1 MCLLRSI
8 CLICMYAFSNSGV
21 NICIHL
27 HIKLCIWNWYRCSL
41 ILKLHYTIGCTND
54 DFNDSDSEDDSDS
67 DDDDNDDDHDDY
79 DKDDNNSKNVNIL
92 MTIIMTLVMMMII
105 TGMVIII
112 CY

>member
-1 MCLLRSI
+1 MYVCIFKLMCQQMHTLAYKM
-8 CLICMYAFSNSGV
+8 CV
-21 NICIHL
+21 
-27 HIKLCIWNWYRCSL
+27 WNWYKCSL
-41 ILKLHYTIGCTND
+41 FLKLHYTIGCTND
-54 DFNDSDSEDDSDS
+54 DFNDSDS

-105 TGMVIII
+105 TGMIIII

>member
-1 MCLLRSI
+1 MYVCIFKLMCQQMQTLAYKM
-8 CLICMYAFSNSGV
+8 CV
-21 NICIHL
+21 
-27 HIKLCIWNWYRCSL
+27 WNWYKCSL
-41 ILKLHYTIGCTND
+41 FLKLHYTIGCTND
-54 DFNDSDSEDDSDS
+54 DFNDSDS

-105 TGMVIII
+105 TGMIIII

>member
-1 MCLLRSI
+1 MYVCIFKLMCQQMHTLAYKM
-8 CLICMYAFSNSGV
+8 CV
-21 NICIHL
+21 
-27 HIKLCIWNWYRCSL
+27 WNWYKCSL
-41 ILKLHYTIGCTND
+41 FLKLHYTIGCTND

-67 DDDDNDDDHDDY
+67 DDDDNDHDDY
-79 DKDDNNSKNVNIL
+79 DEDDNNSKNDNIL